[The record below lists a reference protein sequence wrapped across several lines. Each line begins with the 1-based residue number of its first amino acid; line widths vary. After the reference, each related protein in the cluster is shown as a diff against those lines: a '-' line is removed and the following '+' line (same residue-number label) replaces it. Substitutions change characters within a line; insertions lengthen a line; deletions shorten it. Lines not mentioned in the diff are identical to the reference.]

1 MKKIISILLVLT
13 ALGFGQSVQTDK
25 GTVTVNQTSSCTEKT
40 LYPSVSLEG
49 VGLVQSVAMYD
60 CGEFKQ
66 IEIKYDGRTQS
77 ISVEGNKTPVVTI
90 QTDDR
95 FLSWENI
102 TQKKFDKSWK
112 SYAKLFKDVSI

>member
-13 ALGFGQSVQTDK
+13 ALGFGQSLQTDN

-49 VGLVQSVAMYD
+49 IGMVESLAMYD
-60 CGEFKQ
+60 CGGFKM

-77 ISVEGNKTPVVTI
+77 ISVEDNKTPVVTI
-90 QTDDR
+90 QTADR

-102 TQKKFDKSWK
+102 TKKKFEKSWK
-112 SYAKLFKDVSI
+112 SYSKLFKDVNI